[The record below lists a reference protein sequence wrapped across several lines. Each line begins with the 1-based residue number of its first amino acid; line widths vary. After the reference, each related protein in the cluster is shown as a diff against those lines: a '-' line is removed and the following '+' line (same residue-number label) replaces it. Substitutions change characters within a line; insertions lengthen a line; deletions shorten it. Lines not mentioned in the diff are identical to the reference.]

1 MIVINGGSTPMI
13 NNVPPKSM
21 LPRKKVYTVIQYT
34 LIYTNIYYASQP
46 FPICSASAF
55 PPLPTQLSQLSISA
69 REVDVGRACDVALL
83 QDLKAFIDQRIEEPR
98 ATGRWTDPPTPTG
111 YHPTGSNGPTVDRD
125 GLVGRFVGEVED
137 GGDWWCFFLRVTL
150 L

>member
-1 MIVINGGSTPMI
+1 MI

-21 LPRKKVYTVIQYT
+21 LPRKSYIQYILCIT
-34 LIYTNIYYASQP
+34 TISYAQHQHFHQVPP
-46 FPICSASAF
+46 F
-55 PPLPTQLSQLSISA
+55 SQLSISA
-69 REVDVGRACDVALL
+69 REVDVGRACDVAFL

-111 YHPTGSNGPTVDRD
+111 SIQPDATSTVDRD

-137 GGDWWCFFLRVTL
+137 GGGWWCFFF
-150 L
+150 